1 MKKNKRE
8 WMRMIKIE
16 RRKLGY
22 KMRKENS
29 KKLEQKVRKKNEQK
43 KQILRVRKKMKDV
56 I

>member
-1 MKKNKRE
+1 
-8 WMRMIKIE
+8 
-16 RRKLGY
+16 
-22 KMRKENS
+22 MRKENS